1 MGNPAYYR
9 PPNSPEEKQAAWE
22 TSPLAQFLKK
32 QKEPKVFDPFDPST
46 PIPQSYYDES
56 LKDADKAR
64 SDLAS
69 GFNMTPDLTKYGAVG
84 ASDINAT
91 AEEERKNL
99 LTQAATESKAPMQAL
114 MQPSQEFQQ
123 QMKGREVALRRAAGD
138 GLGAQAAMQ
147 DPNYVLGSG
156 SSLRKKPEPLAPEWA
171 RMNRASRRLKRQGYL
186 AQAGQMASL
195 AELERLGTPNL
206 MTQDQRNRMTFMGME
221 RDAKEEEQRR
231 QADLYDMYMRK
242 RQQQELDSMS

>member
-1 MGNPAYYR
+1 MAVLD
-9 PPNSPEEKQAAWE
+9 PEKRKRLLATIAAEK
-22 TSPLAQFLKK
+22 
-32 QKEPKVFDPFDPST
+32 PKVFDPFDPST
-46 PIPQSYYDES
+46 PIPPSYYDES

-64 SDLAS
+64 SDFAS
-69 GFNMTPDLTKYGAVG
+69 SLTPTPDLSTYGSGG
-84 ASDINAT
+84 A
-91 AEEERKNL
+91 AELTGISEGERKNL
-99 LTQAATESKAPMQAL
+99 LASAATNQKAPMQNL

-156 SSLRKKPEPLAPEWA
+156 SSLRKKPEPLAPDWA

-231 QADLYDMYMRK
+231 QADLYDMYLRK